1 MSKRKAKQ
9 EDGKGTAES
18 LEARLGKLRLFAGM
32 SEKEIAD
39 VIRQLGGTVRCFAK
53 DEIVVYEGTK
63 AKWVVPV
70 LSGRLTVFESG
81 ASGVRHPVRVVEAG
95 RLFGAT
101 MVTANLEYYPGMAV
115 AAEPS
120 EVIFLDIA
128 QIKALWRQCSHP
140 KLFERRLPRAFRRR
154 ELVPCPGERHA
165 CPGRCGRHD
174 AMERGLRRRRAQGH
188 GPLPVGA
195 GGAGRRHSD
204 GRGRDGRSLD
214 GQGQACVTGGKR
226 PCQADAERRRRLEVD
241 VRTAAGRERRR
252 GAVPRHRDGN
262 EKGRTFTGLH
272 GLRAVR
278 PIAKTR
284 RR

>member
-1 MSKRKAKQ
+1 MSKRKAKH
-9 EDGKGTAES
+9 EGGKGSAES
-18 LEARLGKLRLFAGM
+18 LETRLGKLRLFADM

-140 KLFERRLPRAFRRR
+140 KLFENLYSIVSSDVLDDWRKMSILSCKRAEDRLMLYLRWRAS
-154 ELVPCPGERHA
+154 EVGESDFQLPFATSEA
-165 CPGRCGRHD
+165 C
-174 AMERGLRRRRAQGH
+174 AQYLGI
-188 GPLPVGA
+188 
-195 GGAGRRHSD
+195 
-204 GRGRDGRSLD
+204 
-214 GQGQACVTGGKR
+214 T
-226 PCQADAERRRRLEVD
+226 
-241 VRTAAGRERRR
+241 RTALSLAMKRLVQRGEIAHPGHARFVILSLCGGGR
-252 GAVPRHRDGN
+252 
-262 EKGRTFTGLH
+262 
-272 GLRAVR
+272 
-278 PIAKTR
+278 
-284 RR
+284 